1 MGNRISFNQYRTMD
15 LLFFALILAVCES
28 AVVKAATTFSSQP
41 YVLST
46 VPVVVC
52 IVYMR
57 WGVYGCLHA
66 VLGGVVG
73 CFVSKGTAAQYGI
86 YCLGNVLSILS
97 LPLLMKVGKDRVRE
111 SVSWS
116 LLYAFLVT
124 VLMQIGR
131 GLVATLLGSP
141 LVIVPKFI
149 LTDSLSV
156 VFSLVVVWICRRLD
170 GVFEDQKTYLLR
182 INREE
187 GGA

>member
-1 MGNRISFNQYRTMD
+1 MD
-15 LLFFALILAVCES
+15 LIFFAMILAVCES

-41 YVLST
+41 YVLSI

-52 IVYMR
+52 VVYMR
-57 WGVYGCLHA
+57 WGIYGCLHA
-66 VLGGVVG
+66 VFGGVVS
-73 CFVSKGTAAQYGI
+73 CFVSKGSAVQYGI
-86 YCLGNVLSILS
+86 YCLGNIFSVLAVLLLS
-97 LPLLMKVGKDRVRE
+97 KVGKERVRE

-116 LLYAFLVT
+116 LLFAVLVT

-131 GLVATLLGSP
+131 GLVAVLFGSP
-141 LVIVPKFI
+141 LGIVPKFI

-156 VFSLVVVWICRRLD
+156 VFSVVVIWICRRLD